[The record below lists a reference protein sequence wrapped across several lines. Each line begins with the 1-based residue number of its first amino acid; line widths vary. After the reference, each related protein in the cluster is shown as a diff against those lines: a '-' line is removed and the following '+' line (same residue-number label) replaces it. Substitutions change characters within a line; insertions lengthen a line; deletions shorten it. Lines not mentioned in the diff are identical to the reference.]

1 MGDSLGVLRETAV
14 DLIEDYLSFNRGG
27 RVGHGLRAVTKNV
40 VTVTF
45 IVAPDTKIVVALKP
59 MSRFHLT
66 KCSHAIVMVAF
77 FVATL

>member
-1 MGDSLGVLRETAV
+1 M
-14 DLIEDYLSFNRGG
+14 
-27 RVGHGLRAVTKNV
+27 KNV